1 MAIRINLKNDIDN
14 VSLQIGDVAYYVKDD
29 DTSTSVTSFTDSV
42 VQRKNQ
48 RIGVI
53 TSIGTSYIVVDG
65 TNEPPANAFLMF
77 SKDKVANNT
86 SLLGYFAEVKLIN
99 NSTEKAELFALSS
112 EIGLS
117 SK

>member
-42 VQRKNQ
+42 EK
-48 RIGVI
+48 IGVI
-53 TSIGTSYIVVDG
+53 TSIGTSYIVVDS
-65 TNEPPANAFLMF
+65 TVEPPAGAFLMF

>member
-1 MAIRINLKNDIDN
+1 MAIKINLKNEIDN
-14 VSLQIGDVAYYVKDD
+14 VSLQVGDVAYYVKDD

-42 VQRKNQ
+42 E

-53 TSIGTSYIVVDG
+53 TSIGTSYIVVDS
-65 TNEPPANAFLMF
+65 TIEPPANAFLMF

>member
-14 VSLQIGDVAYYVKDD
+14 ASLQIGDVAYYVKDD

-42 VQRKNQ
+42 KK
-48 RIGVI
+48 
-53 TSIGTSYIVVDG
+53 IGTITIVGASHIVVDS
-65 TNEPPANAFLMF
+65 TVEPPADAFLMF

>member
-1 MAIRINLKNDIDN
+1 
-14 VSLQIGDVAYYVKDD
+14 
-29 DTSTSVTSFTDSV
+29 
-42 VQRKNQ
+42 
-48 RIGVI
+48 
-53 TSIGTSYIVVDG
+53 
-65 TNEPPANAFLMF
+65 MF

-99 NSTEKAELFALSS
+99 NSTEKAELFALNS

>member
-42 VQRKNQ
+42 EK
-48 RIGVI
+48 IGVI
-53 TSIGTSYIVVDG
+53 TSIGTSYIVVDS
-65 TNEPPANAFLMF
+65 TVEPPADAFLMF

-112 EIGLS
+112 EIRLS

>member
-14 VSLQIGDVAYYVKDD
+14 ASLQVRDVAYYVKDD
-29 DTSTSVTSFTDSV
+29 DTSTSITSFTDNV
-42 VQRKNQ
+42 K
-48 RIGVI
+48 RIGII
-53 TSIGTSYIVVDG
+53 TSVGTSHIVVDSTIG
-65 TNEPPANAFLMF
+65 PPANAFLMF
-77 SKDKVANNT
+77 SKDKIANNT

-99 NSTEKAELFALSS
+99 DSKGKAELFALSS

>member
-42 VQRKNQ
+42 EK
-48 RIGVI
+48 IGVI
-53 TSIGTSYIVVDG
+53 TSIGTSYIVVDS
-65 TNEPPANAFLMF
+65 TVEPPAAAFLMF

-86 SLLGYFAEVKLIN
+86 SLLGYFADVKLIN

-112 EIGLS
+112 EIRLS

>member
-1 MAIRINLKNDIDN
+1 MAIKINLKNDIDN

-42 VQRKNQ
+42 ERK
-48 RIGVI
+48 GVI
-53 TSIGTSYIVVDG
+53 TSIGTSYIVVDS
-65 TNEPPANAFLMF
+65 TVEPPPDAFLMF

>member
-42 VQRKNQ
+42 E

-53 TSIGTSYIVVDG
+53 TSIGTSYIVVDS
-65 TNEPPANAFLMF
+65 TIEPPANAFLMF

>member
-1 MAIRINLKNDIDN
+1 MAIKINLKNDIDN

-42 VQRKNQ
+42 E

-53 TSIGTSYIVVDG
+53 TSIGTSYIVVDS
-65 TNEPPANAFLMF
+65 TIEPPANAFLMF

>member
-1 MAIRINLKNDIDN
+1 MAIKINLKNDIDN

-42 VQRKNQ
+42 R
-48 RIGVI
+48 RIGEI
-53 TSIGTSYIVVDG
+53 TSVGTSHIVVDSF
-65 TNEPPANAFLMF
+65 TNTPPADAFLMF

>member
-1 MAIRINLKNDIDN
+1 MAIKINLKNDIDN

-29 DTSTSVTSFTDSV
+29 DISTSVTSFTDSV
-42 VQRKNQ
+42 E

-53 TSIGTSYIVVDG
+53 TSIGTSYIVVDS
-65 TNEPPANAFLMF
+65 TIEPPANAFLMF

>member
-1 MAIRINLKNDIDN
+1 
-14 VSLQIGDVAYYVKDD
+14 
-29 DTSTSVTSFTDSV
+29 
-42 VQRKNQ
+42 
-48 RIGVI
+48 
-53 TSIGTSYIVVDG
+53 
-65 TNEPPANAFLMF
+65 MF

-112 EIGLS
+112 EIRLS

>member
-14 VSLQIGDVAYYVKDD
+14 ASLQIGDVAYYVKDD
-29 DTSTSVTSFTDSV
+29 NTSTSVTSFTDSV
-42 VQRKNQ
+42 EI
-48 RIGVI
+48 IGVI
-53 TSIGTSYIVVDG
+53 TSIGTSYIIVDS
-65 TNEPPANAFLMF
+65 TVEPPADAFLMF

-112 EIGLS
+112 EIRLS